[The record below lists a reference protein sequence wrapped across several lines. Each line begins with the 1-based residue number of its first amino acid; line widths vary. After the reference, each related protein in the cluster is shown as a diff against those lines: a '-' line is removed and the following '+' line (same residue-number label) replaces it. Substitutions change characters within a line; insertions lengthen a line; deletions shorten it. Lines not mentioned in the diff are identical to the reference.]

1 MSVLN
6 ETWSFYQSNE
16 NLVDTSIRT
25 HIRLSLISLGIATGI
40 GIALGIVCAKVG
52 RSASFVVVT
61 VANLGRTVP
70 TFAIIVLVAAL
81 WQLGFAPAILGLV
94 LLGIPPILLNTFTGV
109 RDVDRDIIEASRGMG
124 LTRAQ
129 ILGRVELPNA
139 LPLVF
144 AGVRISAVQIV
155 ATATLA
161 TFVGAGGLGDL
172 IVAGLTNQQNDVLL
186 AGAIPLAV
194 LALLAEGLFAG
205 AERLITPKG
214 LRIGRRLATRQ
225 GRTT

>member
-16 NLVDTSIRT
+16 TLVDTSIRT
-25 HIRLSLISLGIATGI
+25 HIRLSLYSLGIAAGI
-40 GIALGIVCAKVG
+40 GIALGILCAKVG

-109 RDVDRDIIEASRGMG
+109 RDVDKDIIEASRGMG

-172 IVAGLTNQQNDVLL
+172 I
-186 AGAIPLAV
+186 
-194 LALLAEGLFAG
+194 
-205 AERLITPKG
+205 
-214 LRIGRRLATRQ
+214 
-225 GRTT
+225 

>member
-1 MSVLN
+1 
-6 ETWSFYQSNE
+6 
-16 NLVDTSIRT
+16 
-25 HIRLSLISLGIATGI
+25 
-40 GIALGIVCAKVG
+40 
-52 RSASFVVVT
+52 
-61 VANLGRTVP
+61 
-70 TFAIIVLVAAL
+70 
-81 WQLGFAPAILGLV
+81 
-94 LLGIPPILLNTFTGV
+94 
-109 RDVDRDIIEASRGMG
+109 MG

-139 LPLVF
+139 LPLIF

-172 IVAGLTNQQNDVLL
+172 IVAGLTNQQDDVLL